1 MVSHKPVHSMEM
13 NALGRVGFEDRAMSA
28 STHLPIASETGAEL
42 TPG

>member
-1 MVSHKPVHSMEM
+1 MFLIEIYV
-13 NALGRVGFEDRAMSA
+13 LGRVGFEDRAMSA